1 MPVSRRSAAATVAAA
16 VVLFAGSTLGSYAA
30 NGGPLLLGKG
40 NVASKTTKLK
50 TTGTGAALSLKS
62 KAGKPALKISNST
75 KVAKFNADLVDG
87 LDGPD
92 LRTRVY
98 EFDLTGAVA
107 GNVISFP
114 LPDLPP
120 GLYQAGYA
128 VQADLD
134 GSPTFFACFFVPASG
149 GLTQAQVTSQGADDG
164 SAWFASGAGLLD
176 TRTAAQKFGCQNG
189 GGAGLTIPGSPIFGA
204 RVSLLRVDDVVS
216 KDVAGADGL
225 RPASGRTLG
234 H

>member
-1 MPVSRRSAAATVAAA
+1 MTRSRLVPVLLAA
-16 VVLFAGSTLGSYAA
+16 VLLVGAA
-30 NGGPLLLGKG
+30 NLGAFAASGGPLLLGKS
-40 NVASKTTKLK
+40 NTATKTTKLK
-50 TTGTGAALSLKS
+50 TTGSGAALALKS

-87 LDGPD
+87 LDGTE

-107 GNVISFP
+107 GNVVTFP

-128 VQADLD
+128 VHADLD

-149 GLTQAQVTSQGADDG
+149 GLTQAQVTSQGVDDG

-176 TRTAAQKFGCQNG
+176 TRTTAQKFGCQNG

-216 KDVAGADGL
+216 KDVAGGAGL